1 MHLETVLESND
12 IETEHE
18 VCSGG
23 FDKWHGYRLP
33 RQLDWFIQCAGTVRR
48 QRRDCLRT
56 TEGEPRSTGSAAK
69 RKGNITN
76 ILYVFAHFT

>member
-33 RQLDWFIQCAGTVRR
+33 RQLVLVQIGLSER
-48 QRRDCLRT
+48 
-56 TEGEPRSTGSAAK
+56 
-69 RKGNITN
+69 
-76 ILYVFAHFT
+76 